1 MQEIDEW
8 KENQKRRCRGRK
20 RWFLSCQ
27 LRRERAGEWAGELA
41 TTLTVGMG
49 GNGAIGGGP
58 ACEFRGDS
66 ATVGTIWVFRGSILR
81 SGRNGL

>member
-1 MQEIDEW
+1 MEGEPEEEMSR
-8 KENQKRRCRGRK
+8 KEKMVSE
-20 RWFLSCQ
+20 LS
-27 LRRERAGEWAGELA
+27 ASSGTGWEWAGELA

-49 GNGAIGGGP
+49 GSGAIGGGP